1 MTDMTAPRFFTER
14 DADAG
19 ALAGHRVA
27 IIGYGTLGRSAA
39 LNLRDSGVDVVVGN
53 IADEFRERAVA
64 DGFAPAGLGDAA
76 AQGDLV
82 WVLLPDEVIPDCFGR
97 DIAPR
102 IRDGAAV
109 CFASGYVLAYGLV
122 TAPPGIDVLLLAP
135 RMSGGLVRQQY
146 LAGEG
151 FYSCVSAET
160 DASGAGWKR
169 LLALAAAVGS
179 LRRGAIGLPA
189 AQEALLDLLIEQTF
203 GVYLGLG
210 MQLAFRIGV
219 EAGLPAEALVLE
231 LYMSGEMAKTIEAFA
246 AEGFFGSL
254 RGHGLTALY
263 GGFTR
268 TGEVDNEGME
278 RMFRAAAGDIRS
290 GGFARRFQHELADG
304 YPTVKAI
311 QEMIAGSDPMT
322 AAERKVRAAL
332 DGQPLRSARSFRPDW
347 PQVQLAI
354 GGERHEDRRN
364 GATEYR
370 PV

>member
-1 MTDMTAPRFFTER
+1 MTSHPARSAEWTSPRTGPWPVRGGTDGDGMTDMTAPRVFTQR
-14 DADAG
+14 HAG
-19 ALAGHRVA
+19 AVA
-27 IIGYGTLGRSAA
+27 L
-39 LNLRDSGVDVVVGN
+39 
-53 IADEFRERAVA
+53 
-64 DGFAPAGLGDAA
+64 
-76 AQGDLV
+76 
-82 WVLLPDEVIPDCFGR
+82 
-97 DIAPR
+97 
-102 IRDGAAV
+102 
-109 CFASGYVLAYGLV
+109 GLV

-160 DASGAGWKR
+160 DASGVAWKR

-254 RGHGLTALY
+254 LNHGLTALY

-278 RMFRAAAGDIRS
+278 RMFRAAAGDIQN
-290 GGFARRFQHELADG
+290 GGFAPPVQR
-304 YPTVKAI
+304 
-311 QEMIAGSDPMT
+311 
-322 AAERKVRAAL
+322 
-332 DGQPLRSARSFRPDW
+332 
-347 PQVQLAI
+347 QLAH
-354 GGERHEDRRN
+354 R
-364 GATEYR
+364 
-370 PV
+370 